1 MNCVSFRKYLLL
13 IAALAFFL
21 NLVWENAQT
30 PLFAGGLSIPRH
42 IFIYTMSSVMDTLY
56 TVGLFLGM
64 AILWRNRRWT
74 ETLRPSHTAFVLLAG
89 FATATLVESW
99 AIHTSRW
106 HYSSWMPLIPQLDVG
121 VFPVL
126 QLMLLPLA
134 TFHIARRIAGK
145 SR

>member
-1 MNCVSFRKYLLL
+1 MSLLKYLLL
-13 IAALAFFL
+13 IATIAFFL
-21 NLVWENAQT
+21 NVVWGNAQT
-30 PLFAGGLSIPRH
+30 SLFAGGHSIPRH
-42 IFIYTMSSVMDTLY
+42 IFIYTMASVMDALY

-64 AILWRNRRWT
+64 AILWRNRRWA

-89 FATATLVESW
+89 FATATLVGSW

-106 HYSSWMPLIPQLDVG
+106 HYNSWMPLIPQLDVG
-121 VFPVL
+121 VLPIL

-134 TFHIARRIAGK
+134 KFHITRRIAGK